1 MAISAKSFIQYNSSL
16 LQYVR
21 KIKSITLNF
30 GPQHPAAHGIL
41 RIVLQLNGEFINRV
55 DTQFGYLHRG
65 VEKLFESKNFIQN
78 LPYFDRFDYVAN
90 LFQEHA
96 YCIAIEKML
105 SFKKCINIF
114 LNYTRTIF
122 DELSRILN
130 HLLTLSATSL
140 DVGAMGSIFWAFEER
155 ERILEFYE
163 RISGARMHTA
173 LYRPFFFDWTTLTS
187 AFFLDL
193 SRFLLK
199 CGKSVC
205 SSFLGLLNNKVLKSR
220 LSFVGCIQSSKV
232 NNYAIS
238 GLISRSCGIK
248 DDLRFLK
255 VNAYGS
261 YWYMSFR
268 TFIGKRGD
276 NYDRFLIRIKE
287 VLESFRIISQALIF
301 LNSNFFSNKF
311 SELSLRNLSFIF
323 SVKLSLH
330 IISNFILFSNNVSD
344 LVVLDSEFKD
354 RSSLKFNNKNFL
366 FSNFYNFFNVR
377 GKFSSMEGVI
387 SHFKNYSENF
397 IITPGISFQSI
408 ESPKGYLGVFLMSD
422 GSNKPFRLKLR
433 TPVAHNMNII
443 PSLCSGLM
451 LADFVATFC
460 SLDIVLGEI
469 DR

>member
-1 MAISAKSFIQYNSSL
+1 
-16 LQYVR
+16 
-21 KIKSITLNF
+21 
-30 GPQHPAAHGIL
+30 
-41 RIVLQLNGEFINRV
+41 
-55 DTQFGYLHRG
+55 
-65 VEKLFESKNFIQN
+65 
-78 LPYFDRFDYVAN
+78 
-90 LFQEHA
+90 
-96 YCIAIEKML
+96 
-105 SFKKCINIF
+105 
-114 LNYTRTIF
+114 
-122 DELSRILN
+122 
-130 HLLTLSATSL
+130 
-140 DVGAMGSIFWAFEER
+140 
-155 ERILEFYE
+155 
-163 RISGARMHTA
+163 
-173 LYRPFFFDWTTLTS
+173 
-187 AFFLDL
+187 
-193 SRFLLK
+193 
-199 CGKSVC
+199 
-205 SSFLGLLNNKVLKSR
+205 
-220 LSFVGCIQSSKV
+220 
-232 NNYAIS
+232 
-238 GLISRSCGIK
+238 
-248 DDLRFLK
+248 
-255 VNAYGS
+255 
-261 YWYMSFR
+261 MSFR